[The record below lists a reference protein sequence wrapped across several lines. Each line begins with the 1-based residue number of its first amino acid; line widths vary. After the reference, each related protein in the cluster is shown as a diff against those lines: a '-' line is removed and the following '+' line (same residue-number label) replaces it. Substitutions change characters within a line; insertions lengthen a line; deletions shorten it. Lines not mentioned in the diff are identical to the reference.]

1 MRLFVGVK
9 LVICQF
15 CVIFVEVQE
24 GYTLEIS
31 PFNTEATHPVAIVRG
46 REFLRFVAG
55 HERELRRA
63 LRKNVTYDPEIFD
76 DVFSATIVKV
86 HDAIASGRDVRDYRQ
101 YFFVAAKWEYI
112 NRDNINRRDRNR
124 AQPLEAADGIADTRG
139 PVADMRPLL
148 TAIRRRVARVFG
160 RRWRILYERHRGGE
174 PFSAIARSEGLH
186 PRDVASTLH
195 AVERYVA
202 NNRRIQQL
210 KKQYYDYADS

>member
-1 MRLFVGVK
+1 M
-9 LVICQF
+9 
-15 CVIFVEVQE
+15 
-24 GYTLEIS
+24 EIS

-46 REFLRFVAG
+46 REFLRFVVA

-76 DVFSATIVKV
+76 DVFSDAIVKV
-86 HDAIASGRDVRDYRQ
+86 HDAIASGRDVGDYRQ
-101 YFFVAAKWEYI
+101 YFFVAAKFEYI

-160 RRWRILYERHRGGE
+160 RRWRLFYERHRGGE
-174 PFSAIARSEGLH
+174 PFSVIARSEGLH

-210 KKQYYDYADS
+210 KRQYYDADNQ